1 MFGFDLR
8 QAQRR
13 MLQAVTYFGE
23 MCLAPFLAIFLFTNS
38 SRTIGV
44 AAALTATGVIAWT
57 LAEYVGHRFVLHRLM
72 PTQYRIHHAYPG
84 KPVVSISWQIWGCFA
99 VVYLIADGA
108 FLAGS
113 LVAYAWYL
121 FVHHCTHHDADRPGT
136 SSGNTSSTVGS
147 TSSDSTSSKRA
158 MGTGAVGSAGTGS
171 SDSAARPAG
180 MPDC

>member
-1 MFGFDLR
+1 MIWRRDIIMLTFTVK
-8 QAQRR
+8 QAPLRR

-57 LAEYVGHRFVLHRLM
+57 LAEYVVHRFVLHRLM
-72 PTQYRIHHAYPG
+72 PTQHRIHHAYPG
-84 KPVVSISWQIWGCFA
+84 EPVLSIFWQIWACFA

-121 FVHHCTHHDADRPGT
+121 FVHHCTHHSADRLPAFLIRYHNGHHKFATRNYGVTTSLWDHVFGT
-136 SSGNTSSTVGS
+136 VL
-147 TSSDSTSSKRA
+147 R
-158 MGTGAVGSAGTGS
+158 
-171 SDSAARPAG
+171 
-180 MPDC
+180 

>member
-1 MFGFDLR
+1 MIWHRDIIMLTFTMNKAPLR
-8 QAQRR
+8 RV
-13 MLQAVTYFGE
+13 LQAVTYFGE

-38 SRTIGV
+38 GRTIGV

-72 PTQYRIHHAYPG
+72 PTQHRIHHADPG

-99 VVYLIADGA
+99 LVYLIADGA

-121 FVHHCTHHDADRPGT
+121 FVHHCTHHDADRLPAFLIRYHNDHHKFATRNYGVTTSLWDHVFGT
-136 SSGNTSSTVGS
+136 VL
-147 TSSDSTSSKRA
+147 R
-158 MGTGAVGSAGTGS
+158 
-171 SDSAARPAG
+171 
-180 MPDC
+180 